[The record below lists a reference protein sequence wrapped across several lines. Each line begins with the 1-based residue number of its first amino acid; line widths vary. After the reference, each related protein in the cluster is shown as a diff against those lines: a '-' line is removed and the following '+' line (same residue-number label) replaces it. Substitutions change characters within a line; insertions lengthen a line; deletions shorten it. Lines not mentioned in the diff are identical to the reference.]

1 MKYIVKFREAKGEEE
16 DSGLRDA
23 VRGGMVRKVAASG
36 RNEQKRECERKGESA
51 KKKERLETKPVI
63 MRLPG
68 ATAADCYLVSTPT
81 TLSPAILLPSTY

>member
-1 MKYIVKFREAKGEEE
+1 MKERE
-16 DSGLRDA
+16 
-23 VRGGMVRKVAASG
+23 
-36 RNEQKRECERKGESA
+36 GESA